1 MNHRSEILRRKSY
14 RKSCALQPYSPTST
28 ILNYYSIIYQ
38 YIMFYNFR
46 WDDNFSLGFEG
57 NHVNPDFSGNVGLEK
72 PPYGMLGSSCK
83 YLLFIIRALSFF
95 KCFCRAVGL

>member
-1 MNHRSEILRRKSY
+1 MSLRSEILRRKSY

-38 YIMFYNFR
+38 YIMFYKFR

-57 NHVNPDFSGNVGLEK
+57 NHVKPDFSGNVGLEK
-72 PPYGMLGSSCK
+72 PPYGMLGSPCNH
-83 YLLFIIRALSFF
+83 LLFIISVLILF
-95 KCFCRAVGL
+95 